1 MKGRC
6 TWNKFLNRTTQH
18 WGRPDQLACD
28 TFCSSR
34 EKTRHTGDFPR
45 FHFET
50 VHKLFSITVIP
61 LFSHRPLIVVN
72 VMIPLKLNL
81 STYYVR
87 QNPSRSAYFS
97 SPPLPPKLSCE
108 RKSSCLSSD
117 FRLPS
122 LLRLFSQAQIPTLIG
137 ESWSQKLV
145 QKWQKKSI
153 QRYWL
158 FNFECKRCQLLLIA
172 VHFRNWSYSATGCK
186 VC

>member
-6 TWNKFLNRTTQH
+6 TWNKFLNWTTQH
-18 WGRPDQLACD
+18 WGRSDQFACD
-28 TFCSSR
+28 TFCSSC

-61 LFSHRPLIVVN
+61 LFSQTYHSGQCHDSTQIESFNLLCSSKAFPLCLFL
-72 VMIPLKLNL
+72 IP
-81 STYYVR
+81 
-87 QNPSRSAYFS
+87 
-97 SPPLPPKLSCE
+97 SPPELSCE

-145 QKWQKKSI
+145 QKWQKEKYPKILTVQFWMQKMST
-153 QRYWL
+153 
-158 FNFECKRCQLLLIA
+158 
-172 VHFRNWSYSATGCK
+172 SADCSTF
-186 VC
+186 